1 MSKKQVVEYFG
12 KSAAAAEHAYGAPGR
27 QRELAQLRE
36 RLQQLLKGHVV
47 LELGSG
53 TGYWTSV
60 IAQVAD
66 TVLATDI
73 NPELVERARQRGL
86 PADIVSLGVADA
98 LDLPPDLGAFTAVF
112 LGFLWSHLL
121 RDEQDRLLAQLRE
134 RFGKDLLLVLVD
146 EALDEVDPIA
156 RTDAQGNTYQILM
169 APDGQRYEVPKND
182 PTDSGLRKRLAPAA
196 REIRVER
203 FGHYWLASCRLK

>member
-1 MSKKQVVEYFG
+1 MSKEQVIEYFG
-12 KSAAAAEHAYGAPGR
+12 KSAAAAEQAYEAPGR

-36 RLQQLLKGHVV
+36 RLQHLLKGHVV

-53 TGYWTSV
+53 TGYWTGV

-66 TVLATDI
+66 SVLATDI

-121 RDEQDRLLAQLRE
+121 RDEQERLLAQLRE
-134 RFGKDLLLVLVD
+134 RLGKDLLLVLVD
-146 EALDEVDPIA
+146 EVLDEVDPIA

-182 PTDSGLRKRLAPAA
+182 PTDSALRKRLAPAA